1 MLAMSVSP
9 SERERAAGSLSPLCS
24 LSVGLSVDA
33 DPRRDYFKSCF
44 IHIHSLWRGSTGQI
58 FLVFQSAKVHFGVHL
73 KMEKSLPNPIAL
85 GPRATTQETWRV
97 LAEQKERRQ
106 EETQT
111 LTEWR
116 QLQMSK

>member
-1 MLAMSVSP
+1 
-9 SERERAAGSLSPLCS
+9 
-24 LSVGLSVDA
+24 
-33 DPRRDYFKSCF
+33 
-44 IHIHSLWRGSTGQI
+44 
-58 FLVFQSAKVHFGVHL
+58 
-73 KMEKSLPNPIAL
+73 MEKSLPNPIAL